1 VKPARSRGREV
12 WVRARRLSRGSLNI
26 RRTVIGLI
34 TLLSLVAIIGTDYLP
49 PSLALHLGQ
58 PSPRDLESP
67 RAIDFVDEA
76 RTDALRAE
84 AARAVQPVYRHA
96 PAQVTLAIAGV
107 NRLYDALETARLGPD
122 AAPAARFE
130 AMRRAVGV
138 PLSSAALFAAATAPP
153 ASLAAARE
161 ATRNAVQQTLAEG
174 LKEDAVA
181 LARVRVRGL
190 VRDAALPPGLSE
202 LAGEVAA
209 ATVRPTMEV
218 DAAKTAEARLAAV
231 AMVAPVRTRV
241 QRGEMILRKGDVITP
256 AHLRV
261 LSVAGLYPRR
271 VTWKGVA
278 GIAVIV
284 ALLLA
289 VTALYLVQFQ
299 PEIWRNDKL
308 VSLWSFAIVLTVAL
322 VQVLGAPRFS
332 NFLAPAAVGSMLLA
346 ILLRPRLALFSTAV
360 LAVLVGLAAGREL
373 GPMMVAFVGGLVG
386 VYATRQIHRRS
397 DFGIAGLLV
406 ALASAAAATGTGL
419 LEGAADYMALAENAG
434 YALAGGLLSAVIT
447 IGVLPFLE
455 QMFGLL
461 TPIKLLELANPA
473 HPLLRRLQLEA
484 PGTYHHSIMVGN
496 LAEAAA
502 EAVGADTLLVR
513 VGTYYHDIGKLR
525 RPAFFVEN
533 QVGIENPHDRMT
545 PSLSALTV
553 AAHVRDGLEL
563 AREYGLPPA
572 ISDFIPQHH
581 GTGLLAYF
589 YHQALERG
597 DPIDES
603 AFRYD
608 GPKPQTRETA
618 IVMLADATEAAVRS
632 LNRPTPD
639 RLGETVRRIVRDK
652 LEDRQLDECALT
664 FRDLDR
670 VGAAFVR
677 ILSGMLHPRLEYPD
691 LEGELARRR
700 REQITSRVR

>member
-1 VKPARSRGREV
+1 VKPARAPGRQL
-12 WVRARRLSRGSLNI
+12 WVRARRLGRGSFGV
-26 RRTVIGLI
+26 RRVVIGVV
-34 TLLSLVAIIGTDYLP
+34 TLLSLVAIIGTDYIP
-49 PSLALHLGQ
+49 PRFALGVGQ

-67 RAIDFVDEA
+67 RNVEFVDQA
-76 RTDALRAE
+76 RTEALRAE
-84 AARAVQPVYRHA
+84 AARAVQSVFRHE
-96 PAQVTLAIAGV
+96 PGQVAAALATV
-107 NRLYDALETARLGPD
+107 NQAYDAVETARLNAG
-122 AAPAARFE
+122 ATAAARLE
-130 AMRRAVGV
+130 AIRRVV
-138 PLSSAALFAAATAPP
+138 RLPLSGTALLAAASATSAG
-153 ASLAAARE
+153 LAAARE
-161 ATRNAVQQTLAEG
+161 ATRRAVQQALAEG
-174 LKEDAVA
+174 LKEDAVV
-181 LARVRVRGL
+181 LGRVRARGL

-209 ATVRPTMEV
+209 ATIRPTMEL
-218 DAAKTAEARLAAV
+218 DTAKTAEARAAAV
-231 AMVAPVRTRV
+231 NMVAPIRARV
-241 QRGEMILRKGDVITP
+241 QRGEMVLRKGDVVTQ
-256 AHLRV
+256 AHLQV
-261 LSVAGLYPRR
+261 LSVTGLFPRR

-284 ALLLA
+284 TLLLT
-289 VTALYLVQFQ
+289 VTTLYLVQFQ
-299 PEIWRNDKL
+299 PEIWRNDKM
-308 VSLWSFAIVLTVAL
+308 VALWCLAIVLTVAL
-322 VQVLGAPRFS
+322 AQVLGAPRFS
-332 NFLAPAAVGSMLLA
+332 DFLAPAPVGSMLLA

-360 LAVLVGLAAGREL
+360 LAILVGLAAGREL
-373 GPMMVAFVGGLVG
+373 GPMTVAFVGGLVG
-386 VYATRQIHRRS
+386 VYATRQLHRRS
-397 DFGIAGLLV
+397 DFGVAGLLV
-406 ALASAAAATGTGL
+406 AVASAAAATGTGL
-419 LEGAADYMALAENAG
+419 LEGTGEYAVLAENAA
-434 YALAGGLLSAVIT
+434 YALGGGLLSAVVT

-473 HPLLRRLQLEA
+473 HPLLKRLQLEA

-502 EAVGADTLLVR
+502 EAIGADTLLVR

-545 PSLSALTV
+545 PSLSSLTV
-553 AAHVRDGLEL
+553 AAHVRDGIEL
-563 AREYGLPPA
+563 ARDFGLPQA
-572 ISDFIPQHH
+572 IVDFIPQHH

-597 DPIDES
+597 DPIEES

-608 GPKPQTRETA
+608 GPKPQSRETA
-618 IVMLADATEAAVRS
+618 IVMLADATEATVRS

-639 RLGETVRRIVRDK
+639 RVGETVRRIVRDK

-664 FRDLDR
+664 FRELDR

-691 LEGELARRR
+691 LEGELTRRR
-700 REQITSRVR
+700 REQITGRAR

>member
-1 VKPARSRGREV
+1 VKPRSPGRQF
-12 WVRARRLSRGSLNI
+12 WVRARRL
-26 RRTVIGLI
+26 RRTSFGVRRTLIGVV
-34 TLLSLVAIIGTDYLP
+34 TLLALTAIIGTDYVP
-49 PSLALHLGQ
+49 PNVTLLVGQ
-58 PSPRDLESP
+58 PSARDIESP
-67 RAIDFVDEA
+67 RTVEFIDQA
-76 RTDALRAE
+76 RTEALRAE
-84 AARAVQPVYRHA
+84 AARAVQPVYSHS
-96 PAQVTLAIAGV
+96 PAQVTAAIAAV
-107 NRLYDALETARLGPD
+107 NRIYDAIDAARLTART
-122 AAPAARFE
+122 PAARLDPIRK
-130 AMRRAVGV
+130 AAGM
-138 PLSSAALFAAATAPP
+138 PLSSPALIAAATAP
-153 ASLAAARE
+153 ATGLNLARE
-161 ATRNAVQQTLAEG
+161 ATRNAIRQTLSDG

-181 LARVRVRGL
+181 LGRVRARGF

-218 DAAKTAEARLAAV
+218 DAAKTSEARAAAV
-231 AMVAPVRTRV
+231 NLVAPIRARV
-241 QRGEMILRKGDVITP
+241 QRGEMILRKGDVVTD
-256 AHLRV
+256 AHLQV
-261 LSVAGLYPRR
+261 LSVIGLHPRR
-271 VTWKGVA
+271 VTWKGVG
-278 GIAVIV
+278 GIGVIV
-284 ALLLA
+284 ALLLTVMA
-289 VTALYLVQFQ
+289 FYLVQFQ
-299 PEIWRNDKL
+299 PEIWHHDKMVAL
-308 VSLWSFAIVLTVAL
+308 LSLAIVLTVAL
-322 VQVLGAPRFS
+322 AQVLGAPRFS
-332 NFLAPAAVGSMLLA
+332 NFLAPGAAGSMLLA

-397 DFGIAGLLV
+397 DFGVAGLLV
-406 ALASAAAATGTGL
+406 AVASAAAATGTGL
-419 LEGAADYMALAENAG
+419 LEGIGEYAQLAENAA
-434 YALAGGLLSAVIT
+434 YALGGGLLSAVVT

-502 EAVGADTLLVR
+502 EAIGADTLLVR

-533 QVGIENPHDRMT
+533 QVGIENPHERMT
-545 PSLSALTV
+545 SSLSALTV
-553 AAHVRDGLEL
+553 AAHVRDGIEL
-563 AREYGLPPA
+563 AREYGLPQA
-572 ISDFIPQHH
+572 IIDFIPQHH
-581 GTGLLAYF
+581 GTSLLAYF

-597 DPIDES
+597 DPVEES

-608 GPKPQTRETA
+608 GPKPQTRESA
-618 IVMLADATEAAVRS
+618 ILMLADATEAAVRS

-652 LEDRQLDECALT
+652 LEDRQLDECPLT
-664 FRDLDR
+664 FRELDR

-691 LEGELARRR
+691 LEGELTRRR
-700 REQITSRVR
+700 REQITGRVR